1 MTNSVQSK
9 DGKPISVG
17 DTVYTKIRGGRHEG
31 EVEAIAH
38 DQEEAEQVSKELGTS
53 VKNPPKVVFSDQGR
67 EKARWAH
74 LLAGNHL
81 IRRYAKVEAIV
92 ENQEEAKQFSAEL
105 GTAVRNPPK
114 GVFTDQH
121 GCHVAH
127 NPEALTHTQ
136 GST

>member
-1 MTNSVQSK
+1 MPTEIEGK
-9 DGKPISVG
+9 DGQPIEVG
-17 DTVYTKIRGGRHEG
+17 HTVSTRFRVGTREG
-31 EVEAIAH
+31 E
-38 DQEEAEQVSKELGTS
+38 
-53 VKNPPKVVFSDQGR
+53 
-67 EKARWAH
+67 
-74 LLAGNHL
+74 
-81 IRRYAKVEAIV
+81 VEAIV